1 MVWATASYG
10 LFESRQTRLGGHCV
24 APACDKWM
32 DMATGEGTVNLET
45 DSWTDKFHQLL
56 LFVEDMLYT
65 ADPRPNELDKYNG
78 LKPGFPAP
86 MDRVRRTTCG
96 YAGRHW

>member
-1 MVWATASYG
+1 M
-10 LFESRQTRLGGHCV
+10 

-32 DMATGEGTVNLET
+32 DMATGEGTVDLGTE
-45 DSWTDKFHQLL
+45 SWTDKFHQLL